1 MVVQWA
7 KNPSVGLVGVITSSL
22 SDVQSGLELPFLLV
36 LGDVMEEYL
45 QMLSFRCHMSFA
57 RFESFRTTSMNIP
70 YPEELR
76 LDSEVV
82 RLP

>member
-45 QMLSFRCHMSFA
+45 
-57 RFESFRTTSMNIP
+57 EK
-70 YPEELR
+70 
-76 LDSEVV
+76 
-82 RLP
+82 